1 MWGNIFKKRRC
12 NSFSDMPTDRKT
24 RRNWLQILGAG
35 GAASL
40 AGCTGGDDTQN
51 NDDPYGTTET
61 TSASGTD
68 ETTQSDDDTT
78 ELAQSQPATVALS
91 TDPTAGVWQVYGGVT
106 PYYTNILEPLI
117 WVTDDMKLKPWLA
130 KDWTATG
137 EKTWEFTLRDGVTFH
152 NGDPLTAEAV
162 VFSFKEVLNE
172 WSWAPGWLHL
182 KPEGVKKLD
191 EKTVEFTTTSPFP
204 AFPGTIA
211 HNMVAV
217 QHPSRNRKQG
227 EVIGTGPFEVVDRK
241 DKQYVKTEAFDDY
254 WNGDVNL
261 PGLTFRVIS
270 DPNTRALSLK
280 NNEVDVAY
288 EPPKNKLDSL
298 KKADETDAVTQLSPS
313 TGTARLNMYKSPTDD
328 VKLRKGLNYAVP
340 QKLIVEEV
348 LNGVGKPAKS
358 PIAESIYWS
367 AHEKLPA
374 YGPNI
379 DKAKSLV
386 EESKYSGETLKLFVS
401 NELTDGKLLAQ
412 VLQQQFKKA
421 GVNVEIQVM
430 EQSAFDD
437 AVRNGKAHVEVTES
451 GTNSGAAD
459 YLIYE
464 TFHSKGDMNE
474 RLNKKNGTGLYNPGK
489 EVDSLIEKGFQTSD
503 KQKKEEVYEQALLKV
518 MNQAAVVPLYYSEY
532 IVAKY
537 NDVGNLDLRPIPE
550 MVRWPNLKH
559 S

>member
-1 MWGNIFKKRRC
+1 
-12 NSFSDMPTDRKT
+12 MPTDPKT

-40 AGCTGGDDTQN
+40 AGCAGGGNDQN
-51 NDDPYGTTET
+51 NDDPYQDTNET
-61 TSASGTD
+61 TDSATD
-68 ETTQSDDDTT
+68 ESTESGDDTT
-78 ELAQSQPATVALS
+78 GATKAKPATVALS

-117 WVTDDMKLKPWLA
+117 WVTNDMKLKPWLA
-130 KDWTATG
+130 KDWTATD
-137 EKTWEFTLRDGVTFH
+137 ETTWEFTLRDDVTFH
-152 NGDPLTAEAV
+152 NGEPLTADAV
-162 VFSFKEVLNE
+162 VFSVEEVLKE
-172 WSWAPGWLHL
+172 WSWAPGWLHI

-191 EKTVEFTTTSPFP
+191 DKTVEFTTTSPFP

-211 HNMVAV
+211 HNMVAI
-217 QHPSRNRKQG
+217 QHPSRNREEG
-227 EVIGTGPFEVVDRK
+227 EVIGTGPFQVVDRK
-241 DKQYVKTEAFDDY
+241 DKQYVKTEAYDDY
-254 WNGDVNL
+254 WNGEVNL
-261 PGLTFRVIS
+261 PELTFNVIS

-280 NNEVDVAY
+280 NNDVDIAY

-298 KKADETDAVTQLSPS
+298 KKSEETDAITQLSPS

-348 LNGVGKPAKS
+348 LNGVGVPAKG
-358 PIAESIYWS
+358 PIAKSIYWS

-374 YGPNI
+374 YGPNM

-386 EESKYSGETLKLFVS
+386 EESNYDGETLKLFVS
-401 NELTDGKLLAQ
+401 NQLTDGKLLAQ
-412 VLQQQFKKA
+412 VLQQRFDKA
-421 GVNVEIQVM
+421 GVTVEIQVM

-437 AVRNGKAHVEVTES
+437 AVRNGNAHIEVTES

-464 TFHSKGDMNE
+464 TFHSEGDMNE
-474 RLNKKNGTGLYNPGK
+474 RLHEKNDTGLYNPGK
-489 EVDSLIEKGFQTSD
+489 EVDSLIEKGFQTGD
-503 KQKKEEVYEQALLKV
+503 KNEKEEVYEQALQKV
-518 MNQAAVVPLYYSEY
+518 MDQAAVIPLYYSEY

-537 NDVGNLDLRPIPE
+537 NDVNDLDLRPIPE
-550 MVRWPNLKH
+550 MVRWPGIEH